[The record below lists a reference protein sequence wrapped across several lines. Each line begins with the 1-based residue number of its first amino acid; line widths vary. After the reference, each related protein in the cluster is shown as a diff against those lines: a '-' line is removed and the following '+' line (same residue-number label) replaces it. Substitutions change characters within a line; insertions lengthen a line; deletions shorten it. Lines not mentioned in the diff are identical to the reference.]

1 MADTVDHRAD
11 YAGNTLDRPMV
22 AEADNLDIHQV
33 GLMGLDKAVVFEL
46 VEAGQD
52 GRVHSW
58 RQLVAHYQKLKIYNS
73 TQVPNYNI
81 TCAHDFGKTF

>member
-1 MADTVDHRAD
+1 MDI
-11 YAGNTLDRPMV
+11 LDRMV
-22 AEADNLDIHQV
+22 VAVEADNLDIHQI
-33 GLMGLDKAVVFEL
+33 GLVGLDKAEFEL

-58 RQLVAHYQKLKIYNS
+58 RQLVAHYQKLKIFNS
-73 TQVPNYNI
+73 IQIPTYNI

>member
-11 YAGNTLDRPMV
+11 YAGDILDRRMV
-22 AEADNLDIHQV
+22 AEADNLDIHQI
-33 GLMGLDKAVVFEL
+33 GLVGLDKAEFEL
-46 VEAGQD
+46 VEVGQD

-58 RQLVAHYQKLKIYNS
+58 QQLEAHYQTLKIFNS
-73 TQVPNYNI
+73 TQVSTCNI